1 MHQQRLTRGGRA
13 YLARQALEQRRA
25 QFLLQVGNLVAE
37 RGLHHVAAL
46 GGTAGGH
53 CAPPLSGTSRE
64 PHSPPTASLAGA
76 ADVGRHRPGRR
87 QQLLRATPA
96 AHDRPA
102 VFVVQRDGRRH
113 RHHRAAQLRA
123 GADAAGAAGRHV
135 RTPQPDRADDAA
147 VGWRP
152 LDFVVRHQHRRTAG
166 GHGADRTAVRRRPDP
181 GAVRRH
187 AGGAARTRKGGR
199 YRHERPVA
207 GHSAGPHRR
216 GRTGR
221 CGQLA
226 HGVLGGRDPDDGH
239 VRRPVAPAAAQPE
252 PHVDELSAPVGLDS
266 AHVH

>member
-1 MHQQRLTRGGRA
+1 MSVATGLAVASNYYAQPLLHTIGQQFSLSTA
-13 YLARQALEQRRA
+13 
-25 QFLLQVGNLVAE
+25 
-37 RGLHHVAAL
+37 
-46 GGTAGGH
+46 TAG
-53 CAPPLSGTSRE
+53 AI
-64 PHSPPTASLAGA
+64 
-76 ADVGRHRPGRR
+76 
-87 QQLLRATPA
+87 
-96 AHDRPA
+96 
-102 VFVVQRDGRRH
+102 
-113 RHHRAAQLRA
+113 
-123 GADAAGAAGRHV
+123 
-135 RTPQPDRADDAA
+135 PDRADDAA